1 MIEPS
6 RYLRHILP
14 GLLCLLE
21 AGFLLLWGFW
31 AEFKFA
37 AIIPYFEFGT
47 AAATL
52 LGAMALGYL
61 LSIIHHL
68 TFGRIDYRDFLAL
81 AQQLGKIVLETL
93 NRQPSWAY
101 DLKTRAAWN
110 VQTALGIDLKFEE
123 MEKKGLEGLADLF
136 HGLGAVLWGAVFAG
150 GVLVIF
156 ALLFFSTVKTPESA
170 FNWWSLLGGG
180 SLLVLH
186 LWSLLRVRN
195 FFLGTERKLYFV
207 SLGKLQSPRV
217 PIVFLVEERDFR

>member
-1 MIEPS
+1 MIEPI

-21 AGFLLLWGFW
+21 TGFLLLWGFW
-31 AEFKFA
+31 DEFKIDTVEPF
-37 AIIPYFEFGT
+37 FGIGP

-68 TFGRIDYRDFLAL
+68 TFGRIDYREFLAL
-81 AQQLGKIVLETL
+81 GQQQGKIALETP
-93 NRQPSWAY
+93 NRQPIWAY

-110 VQTALGIDLKFEE
+110 VQTALWIDLNFAE
-123 MEKKGLEGLADLF
+123 MEKRDIERLADLF
-136 HGLGAVLWGAVFAG
+136 HGLGAALWGAVVALTA
-150 GVLVIF
+150 LVILG
-156 ALLFFSTVKTPESA
+156 ATRAPESA
-170 FNWWSLLGGG
+170 FNWWSILWGIGFLI
-180 SLLVLH
+180 LH
-186 LWSLLRVRN
+186 FWSVLRVKI